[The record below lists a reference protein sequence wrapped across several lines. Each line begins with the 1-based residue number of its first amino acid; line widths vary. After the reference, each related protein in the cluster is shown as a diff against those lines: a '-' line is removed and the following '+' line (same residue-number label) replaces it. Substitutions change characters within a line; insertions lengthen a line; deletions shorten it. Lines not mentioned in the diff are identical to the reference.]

1 MKMSLLATAE
11 YYTRTVITTKE
22 KLNKAKLMEKENT
35 SKELY
40 NTKVSLWTTNNTE
53 QGRKEALTI
62 FLTDSLE
69 MAIKNQD
76 S

>member
-53 QGRKEALTI
+53 
-62 FLTDSLE
+62 
-69 MAIKNQD
+69 
-76 S
+76 